1 MSYAY
6 EFKGRKPS
14 AKQVLAKI
22 REAQDNGEDL
32 IEIYWGENSI
42 TLELHDGLWLG
53 WGWIKEISG
62 HGIAEGKNAY
72 KRFSDN
78 QTLNLWNS

>member
-6 EFKGRKPS
+6 IFEGRKPS
-14 AKQVLAKI
+14 TKRVLDAI
-22 REAQDNGEDL
+22 RKAEHNGEDL

-42 TLELHDGLWLG
+42 TLELSNGLWYG

-62 HGIAEGKNAY
+62 QGIAEGKNAY
-72 KRFSDN
+72 KKYSEN

>member
-1 MSYAY
+1 MSYVY

-14 AKQVLAKI
+14 TKRVLDKI
-22 REAQDNGEDL
+22 REAQNQGEDL

-42 TLELHDGLWLG
+42 TLELSNGLWHG

-62 HGIAEGKNAY
+62 DGIAQGKNAFN
-72 KRFSDN
+72 RFKEN